1 MWYLLFTILLLSLP
15 WFFIGYW
22 ILKTGVNIYS
32 APYFFAL
39 SLKNNLT
46 LPLSNAVTLPGL
58 QLFSGNFKFLRV
70 YALPVPRFI
79 ALFLL
84 YFLR

>member
-1 MWYLLFTILLLSLP
+1 MEYLLFTILLLSLP

-32 APYFFAL
+32 APYFFAF
-39 SLKNNLT
+39 SFKNNLL
-46 LPLSNAVTLPGL
+46 LPLLNAVTQPGL

-70 YALPVPRFI
+70 YASPLSSFI
-79 ALFLL
+79 ALFLY